1 LKKSGKNTIS
11 PDRQTE
17 EGRQADRQEHHLAG
31 QAGRLKTRTKI
42 KSNPIP

>member
-17 EGRQADRQEHHLAG
+17 EGRQADRQTGKNIISLARQADS
-31 QAGRLKTRTKI
+31 QAG
-42 KSNPIP
+42 